1 MASAVSETAASATV
15 TTASPDLWIVV
26 DGATVPCPA
35 YVLDVAAYTVGQ
47 RVRVTIRNPLVPVV
61 NGVES

>member
-1 MASAVSETAASATV
+1 MAREIRETSATATV
-15 TTASPDLWIVV
+15 TQASPDLWILL

-47 RVRVTIRNPLVPVV
+47 RVQVQVRNPLVPVV
-61 NGVES
+61 QGVAS

>member
-1 MASAVSETAASATV
+1 MSREITETTASATV
-15 TTASPDLWIVV
+15 TSASPDLWIVV

-47 RVRVTIRNPLVPVV
+47 RVRVTVRNPQIPVV
-61 NGVES
+61 QGVES

>member
-1 MASAVSETAASATV
+1 MATAVSETSASATV
-15 TTASPDLWIVV
+15 STASPDLWIVV
-26 DGATVPCPA
+26 DGSTSPCPA

-61 NGVES
+61 NGIES